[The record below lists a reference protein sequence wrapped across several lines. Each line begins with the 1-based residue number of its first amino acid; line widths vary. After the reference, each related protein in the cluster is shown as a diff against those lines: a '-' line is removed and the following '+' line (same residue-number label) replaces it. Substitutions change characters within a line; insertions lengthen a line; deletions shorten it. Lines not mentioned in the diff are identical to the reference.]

1 MHVQPLSR
9 LRKSEV
15 GALGSYLNACN
26 MGTKVR
32 FVNGQGIG
40 AAIYSSYDP
49 HPGGASA
56 KTVQSSTAEHVDEV
70 PRRRKRGIAL

>member
-9 LRKSEV
+9 LRKREV

-32 FVNGQGIG
+32 FVHGQGIG
-40 AAIYSSYDP
+40 AAIYSRYDRIP
-49 HPGGASA
+49 AARAP
-56 KTVQSSTAEHVDEV
+56 K
-70 PRRRKRGIAL
+70 L